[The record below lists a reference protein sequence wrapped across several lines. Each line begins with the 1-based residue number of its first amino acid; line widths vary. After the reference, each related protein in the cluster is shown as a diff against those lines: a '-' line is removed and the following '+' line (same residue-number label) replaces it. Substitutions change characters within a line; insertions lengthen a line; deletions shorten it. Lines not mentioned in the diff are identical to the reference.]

1 VAGGG
6 LGFGTDN
13 IPLAL
18 GVVSFCVFMVG
29 AFASS
34 EAAILSANRLRIQ
47 QLAEKG
53 DKAAQAFCEL
63 RNHEDR
69 LFATILAVENMFI
82 ILAASF
88 GVASVENILGDGHQ
102 LHLGWLTVATLSLVP
117 LGLEFLIVLF
127 GEITPKTYAARHA
140 MRVALLVSR
149 PLYWVV
155 RSLYPVIKYTFVLPS
170 RGLIY
175 ILDRFFEPKG
185 QDISVTEEE
194 LRLMIDR
201 SSQEGVIEH
210 QERDLIQSVFDF
222 RSTVTAE
229 IMTDR
234 THMVTL
240 PVEMDVQSGLQAMMT
255 HRYSKYPLHG
265 HSIDDILG
273 VVHAKDL
280 FRAQVSGTLDPAQT
294 LRDYLRP
301 TLFVPENKG
310 VVQLLEVMQQRDL
323 RLVIVADEF
332 GGTEGMLTLQD
343 LIRELVGHHVHKEQQ
358 TGADAIQSV
367 SENRFR
373 IRGMTPLYDVNQQL
387 QVSLPEGHYQTI
399 AGFVLAHLGHIP
411 ATGEQ
416 LSYGSVAI
424 TVTEAVG
431 PRIVELELQW
441 QPEADSSSTDG

>member
-1 VAGGG
+1 
-6 LGFGTDN
+6 
-13 IPLAL
+13 
-18 GVVSFCVFMVG
+18 MVG

-53 DKAAQAFCEL
+53 DKAALAFCEL
-63 RNHEDR
+63 RDHEDR

-102 LHLGWLTVATLSLVP
+102 LHLGWLTLATLSLVP

-127 GEITPKTYAARHA
+127 GEITPKTYAARHS

-155 RSLYPVIKYTFVLPS
+155 RTLYPVIKYTFVLPS
-170 RGLIY
+170 RALIY
-175 ILDRFFEPKG
+175 LLERLFEPKT

-194 LRLMIDR
+194 LRMMIDR

-210 QERDLIQSVFDF
+210 EERDLIQSVFDF

-234 THMVTL
+234 THIVAL
-240 PVEMDVQSGLQAMMT
+240 PVDLDVQSGLQAMMT

-280 FRAQVSGTLDPAQT
+280 FRAQVSGSLDPSQT

-343 LIRELVGHHVHKEQQ
+343 LIRELVGHQAKNPEQR
-358 TGADAIQSV
+358 TGSLPIQSV

-441 QPEADSSSTDG
+441 QPDPTLASDS